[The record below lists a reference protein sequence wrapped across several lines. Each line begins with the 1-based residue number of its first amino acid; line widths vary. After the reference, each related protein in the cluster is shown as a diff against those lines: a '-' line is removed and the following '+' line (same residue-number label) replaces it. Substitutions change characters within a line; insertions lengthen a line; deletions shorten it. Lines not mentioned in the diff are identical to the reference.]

1 MRVENPQAYR
11 FIMQDDIY
19 LLQQD
24 KLTEA
29 LTSTESTVEVT
40 TPEDVQPV
48 VTGATAESTP
58 QVTEQKPELVA
69 PAVSEPV
76 QETPKP
82 AFNYLGSNQKQFL
95 ILVNYA
101 DEEHIAAGHRA
112 ALESILRRKELTIA
126 DVAIL
131 NVNQF
136 TPVKLAALV
145 GFFNPTRLVIMGK
158 EALPEGIGNLPL
170 NKPVQGKKIHVLYS
184 FSFNE
189 MMSSNDN
196 KKAFWEQMKTL

>member
-24 KLTEA
+24 KLSVAPE
-29 LTSTESTVEVT
+29 TVADIT
-40 TPEDVQPV
+40 TPEPVQPV
-48 VTGATAESTP
+48 AAENPVQSAP
-58 QVTEQKPELVA
+58 QVMAQKTEPVA
-69 PAVSEPV
+69 PIIAQPV

-82 AFNYLGSNQKQFL
+82 AFNYMGDNQKQFL

-101 DEEHIAAGHRA
+101 NEEYMNAGHRA
-112 ALESILRRKELTIA
+112 ALESILGRKELSIA

-131 NVNQF
+131 NVNKL
-136 TPVKLAALV
+136 TPIKLATLV
-145 GFFNPTRLVIMGK
+145 AFFDPTRLVIMGK
-158 EALPEGIGNLPL
+158 DALPEGIGNLPL

-184 FSFNE
+184 FSFDD